1 MQKAII
7 QTNIGKITIEGN
19 ENGIA
24 SICFCKSNSEIS
36 TSIPP
41 ELMEAVA
48 QLNAY
53 FDGTSKHITVPLN
66 LIGTD
71 FQKNV
76 WMFLLQIPFGE
87 TLSYLDLA
95 KKMGNPKAIRA
106 IASAI
111 GKNPILIAIPCHRV
125 IGTNGDLTGY
135 SGGLPIK
142 KWLLEHENP
151 TKQQILF

>member
-1 MQKAII
+1 MQTAII
-7 QTNIGKITIEGN
+7 QTKIGKITIEGN

-24 SICFCKSNSEIS
+24 SIYFCKSNIEIS
-36 TSIPP
+36 NYIQP
-41 ELMEAVA
+41 ELKEAVT

-53 FDGTSKHITVPLN
+53 FDGTSNYINVPLN
-66 LIGTD
+66 FNGTD

-76 WMFLLQIPFGE
+76 WLFLLQIPFGE
-87 TLSYLDLA
+87 TITYLELA

-125 IGTNGDLTGY
+125 IGTNGELTGY
-135 SGGLPIK
+135 SGGLSVK